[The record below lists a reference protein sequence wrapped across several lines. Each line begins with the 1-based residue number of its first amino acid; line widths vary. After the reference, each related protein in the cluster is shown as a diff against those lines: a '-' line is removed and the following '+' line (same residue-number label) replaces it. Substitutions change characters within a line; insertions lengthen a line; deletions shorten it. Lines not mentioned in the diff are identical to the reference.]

1 MVLDIIRLQNM
12 QELPARTILMPAH
25 YCSLHARLLR
35 ARKNEWMDFPLEK
48 IEGIKSL
55 YRLFQRRDID
65 TPEYLVIET
74 ACDQCG
80 VQTFQEKLRK
90 IASSPVNEC

>member
-1 MVLDIIRLQNM
+1 MKEIVDFFDIIRLQNM
-12 QELPARTILMPAH
+12 QELSARTMLMPTH

-35 ARKNEWMDFPLEK
+35 ARKNEWMDFPREK

-55 YRLFQRRDID
+55 YRLFQRRAID

-74 ACDQCG
+74 ACDRCD
-80 VQTFQEKLRK
+80 VQTFQEKLRQS
-90 IASSPVNEC
+90 ASP